1 MPADED
7 RSETE
12 AYRWRQ
18 GDNRADDIS
27 RASCRHICVRQQAA
41 GMCHLQT
48 LRPELVTPLN
58 PTLSVCLSSCLS
70 HLAAAIAAAAGA
82 RRLAAPHSWVPVAA
96 AAAPH
101 TQSVSCTTAVGRGGL
116 LVRKQK
122 DVALPGL
129 REGCETQAPRSACRS
144 QCDMEL

>member
-1 MPADED
+1 MCQAASSWDVSPADPSA
-7 RSETE
+7 RT
-12 AYRWRQ
+12 
-18 GDNRADDIS
+18 GDALEPYP
-27 RASCRHICVRQQAA
+27 V
-41 GMCHLQT
+41 
-48 LRPELVTPLN
+48 
-58 PTLSVCLSSCLS
+58 SVCLSSCLS

-96 AAAPH
+96 AAATAAPH